1 MVATA
6 AGLPDQSGGD
16 ICHNCL
22 HYPWQTSQWAKS
34 GPIVGNLSILW
45 SLKKTV
51 KISSEQPSGFT
62 LVNRIGNQITQQK
75 ENRSHCKRHE
85 IASAN

>member
-1 MVATA
+1 M
-6 AGLPDQSGGD
+6 
-16 ICHNCL
+16 
-22 HYPWQTSQWAKS
+22 
-34 GPIVGNLSILW
+34 
-45 SLKKTV
+45 

-62 LVNRIGNQITQQK
+62 LVNRIGNQIIQQK